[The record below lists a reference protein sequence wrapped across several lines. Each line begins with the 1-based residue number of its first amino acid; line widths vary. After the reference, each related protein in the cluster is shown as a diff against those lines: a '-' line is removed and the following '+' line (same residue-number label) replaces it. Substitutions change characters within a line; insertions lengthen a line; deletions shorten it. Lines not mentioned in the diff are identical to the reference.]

1 MHLTRLQVLEILHVE
16 LSSKL
21 VASALSAV
29 RSILRTHLIAVSPL
43 RMRGTKKAPIRE
55 PYELC
60 N

>member
-21 VASALSAV
+21 LASALSAV

-55 PYELC
+55 PYERC